1 MILKTP
7 DYVALARPRLELV
20 ASNGAGY
27 DPAPARQAVT
37 TTADAAARRLRAALA
52 AALVT
57 SPAPELELV
66 HRWLDS
72 WRGIGDIV
80 MGMFRQ
86 GWDVQLIDYGD
97 GHWRATF
104 YVTGQAYSI
113 VGGSAWE
120 AAPWTADLK
129 SAGIIRSERDW
140 HRALTTS
147 TG

>member
-1 MILKTP
+1 MILKTA

-20 ASNGAGY
+20 ASHGAGY
-27 DPAPARQAVT
+27 DPHQPAQAVT
-37 TTADAAARRLRAALA
+37 TTADAAARRLRAPLA

-57 SPAPELELV
+57 SPAPELEIV

-86 GWDVQLIDYGD
+86 GWDVQLIEYGD
-97 GHWRATF
+97 GRWRATF
-104 YVTGQAYSI
+104 YVTGQAHSV
-113 VGGSAWE
+113 VGGSAWK

-129 SAGIIRSERDW
+129 SADIIRSERDW